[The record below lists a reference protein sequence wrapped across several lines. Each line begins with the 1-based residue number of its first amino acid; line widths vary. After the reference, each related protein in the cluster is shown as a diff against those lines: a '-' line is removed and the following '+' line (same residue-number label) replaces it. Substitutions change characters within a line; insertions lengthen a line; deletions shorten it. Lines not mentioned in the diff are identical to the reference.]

1 MQRVEIGELSQI
13 VGSTFL
19 YVGLCIKIAGSCGCP
34 PQNINLVVS
43 FQFFNHR
50 NGRMIDLLQSYFFQS
65 GGSTTS
71 YEQVWKT
78 IGGLAHPSIH
88 PRTEKNEPE
97 EELSEKAQEE
107 LQQLLRDL
115 RRTSSGRLW
124 GDHGQEL
131 RPFQRLK
138 TLKIWRAFDVF
149 SCSGAILL
157 ETWK

>member
-43 FQFFNHR
+43 FSVFQPQKWEDDR
-50 NGRMIDLLQSYFFQS
+50 PTTVIFFQS

-88 PRTEKNEPE
+88 PRTEKT
-97 EELSEKAQEE
+97 SQKKSC
-107 LQQLLRDL
+107 
-115 RRTSSGRLW
+115 RRRRKKNCSSCF
-124 GDHGQEL
+124 E
-131 RPFQRLK
+131 
-138 TLKIWRAFDVF
+138 I
-149 SCSGAILL
+149 SGAPVPAGFGG
-157 ETWK
+157 TMDRN